1 MVSYKKYRLRQMI
14 LLSLLIGSA
23 VSSPTAEAAPEAAE
37 TFNLDQIV
45 VTATATP
52 VKMAD
57 NYSDITV
64 ITKADIEEN
73 HYRTIYDVL
82 ENVPGVNTRMYG
94 TGVGY
99 ELSAYSAPTI
109 RGAATIVLIDGV
121 NQGINPTFRGGASE
135 LDMKDIERIEVYKG
149 SASTIYGANAVGG
162 VINIITTRHQTKA
175 KTTVGYTTG
184 SYDYNDLSISNQGA
198 EEKSFWYISATKK
211 SQGDYKDGNGKLHD
225 TNLDV
230 KDMNLKYGYAVNDV
244 TDVIL
249 KYYSNRHDINY
260 TEGYGN
266 YDMPLYGFHNL
277 SAVTMI
283 VDYKN
288 KELTEGN
295 QFSII
300 RARMDSERHS
310 GATVPGVTPQNDDTD
325 VTKVAVS
332 NRYFRQIDER
342 NRISTGYD
350 YSTYKAVGAN
360 RLSESAVYLQDEFQ
374 IDKKLKFTAGVRR
387 TMPKEYE
394 YNTSKSFNLG
404 YKVNSRLNLFVN
416 SADFYVPPSEGQ
428 VFGNYLYIPN
438 YDLKPT
444 SGKTNEI
451 GFNFNIDKSTQITAD
466 VFRRNETNAFTYKL
480 VGGGMRQYINNPNEN
495 IYNGFEFNM
504 TKKFDKNLSAD
515 LGYFR
520 MWSGDNP
527 IVVSTPADIATLGV
541 SYRQDKYDFGLK
553 GIWRHDICRPTSI
566 PAGIKYL
573 PEETFW
579 VWNLSANYQA
589 SKDTKLFAK
598 VNNLFNQYYMPVS
611 MYNSANLTIVD
622 LSAKGR
628 NFLLGIEYSF

>member
-1 MVSYKKYRLRQMI
+1 MRYKYSLRKMI
-14 LLSLLIGSA
+14 LLSLLTCNA
-23 VSSPTAEAAPEAAE
+23 VSSTNAEAAQEAAE
-37 TFNLDQIV
+37 TFHLAGIV

-52 VKMAD
+52 VSAAD

-64 ITKADIEEN
+64 ITKQDIEKN

-99 ELSAYSAPTI
+99 ELSGYSAPTI
-109 RGAATIVLIDGV
+109 RGAAAIVLIDGV
-121 NQGINPTFRGGASE
+121 NQGMNPAFRGGASE
-135 LDMKDIERIEVYKG
+135 FDMKDIERIEVYKG

-162 VINIITTRHQTKA
+162 VINIITTRQQTKPE
-175 KTTVGYTTG
+175 TTASYTAG
-184 SYDYNDLSISNQGA
+184 SYGYHAFRVSNQGA
-198 EEKSFWYISATKK
+198 EGNSFWYISAAKK
-211 SQGDYKDGNGKLHD
+211 NQGNYKDGHGKSHATD
-225 TNLDV
+225 LDV
-230 KDMNLKYGYAVNDV
+230 QDINFKYGYSVNEF
-244 TDVIL
+244 TDVIF
-249 KYYSNRHDINY
+249 KYYANSHDINY
-260 TEGYGN
+260 TEGYGD
-266 YDMPLYGFHNL
+266 YDAPLYGFHDL
-277 SAVTMI
+277 SALTMI

-300 RARMDSERHS
+300 RGRMDSERHCD
-310 GATVPGVTPQNDDTD
+310 GLLPGGKSQTDDTD

-332 NRYFRQIDER
+332 NRYFRQLDAR
-342 NRISTGYD
+342 HRISTGYD
-350 YSTYKAVGAN
+350 YSTYKAVGSS

-374 IDKKLKFTAGVRR
+374 INKKLKFTAGVRR

-404 YKVNSRLNLFVN
+404 YKVNSRLNLFAN

-438 YDLKPT
+438 YDLKPA

-451 GFNFNIDKSTQITAD
+451 GFNFTVDKNTQITVD
-466 VFRRNETNAFTYKL
+466 VFRRNETNGFTYKN
-480 VGGGMRQYINNPNEN
+480 VADGMRQYINTANEN

-504 TKKFDKNLSAD
+504 AKKFDKNLSVD

-520 MWSGDNP
+520 MWSGHNP
-527 IVVSTPADIATLGV
+527 IVVSTPADIVTLGV
-541 SYRQDKYDFGLK
+541 AYRQARYDVGLK
-553 GIWRHDICRPTSI
+553 GIGRYDICRPSSI
-566 PAGIKYL
+566 PAGVKFL

-589 SKDTKLFAK
+589 SQDTKVFAK
-598 VNNLFNQYYMPVS
+598 VNNLFNEYYMPVS
-611 MYNSANLTIVD
+611 WYNSTTGVMADV
-622 LSAKGR
+622 SAKGR
-628 NFLLGIEYSF
+628 NFLLGVEYSF